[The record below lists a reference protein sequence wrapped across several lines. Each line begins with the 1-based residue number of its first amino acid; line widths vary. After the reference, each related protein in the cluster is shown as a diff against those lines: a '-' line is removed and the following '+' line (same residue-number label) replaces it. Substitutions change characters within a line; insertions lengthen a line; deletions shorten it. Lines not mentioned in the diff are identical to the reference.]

1 MGKVDQVT
9 RAETDSLVEVLDL
22 DRIETNIFRGWSW
35 HTAPTRVFGGHVA
48 AQALIAAGRTVAPD
62 RPVHSLHAYFL
73 LPGDPAAPIIYDVD
87 LIRDGRSFTTRR
99 VVAIQHGRAIFN
111 LSASFQRATD
121 GLEHQSPMPPS
132 PPPDG
137 PSGELGELGE
147 FAKILSNDE
156 NLSDDENVEPFF
168 SRYLDVRLVATEGP
182 DGSIQQPVWS
192 SHGEPHS
199 PHQRMW
205 FRARGTLPADPL
217 YHVCAVAYAS
227 DLRLIT
233 TTLLPHRSTNGRT
246 ISLASLD
253 HAMWF
258 HRPFRADDW
267 LLYIQESPSASG
279 SRGFARGEIYT
290 ADGKLVVSVAQEGLM
305 RVDS

>member
-1 MGKVDQVT
+1 MKRRHRIGNVDQVT
-9 RAETDSLVEVLDL
+9 RAEADSLVEVLDL

-73 LPGDPAAPIIYDVD
+73 LPGDPSSPIIYDVD

-99 VVAIQHGRAIFN
+99 VVAIQHGRAIFH
-111 LSASFQRATD
+111 LSASFQRVTD
-121 GLEHQSPMPPS
+121 GPEHQSPVPPS
-132 PPPDG
+132 PPPE
-137 PSGELGELGE
+137 ELPASLPEELPEWSLPNGGS
-147 FAKILSNDE
+147 I
-156 NLSDDENVEPFF
+156 EPFF
-168 SRYLDVRLVATEGP
+168 SRYLDVRLAPTEGA
-182 DGSIQQPVWS
+182 DGSVQQPVWS

-217 YHVCAVAYAS
+217 YHVCAVTYAS

-233 TTLLPHRSTNGRT
+233 TTLLPHRSTDGRT

-258 HRPFRADDW
+258 HRPFRADEW
-267 LLYIQESPSASG
+267 LLYIQDSPSAAG

-290 ADGKLVVSVAQEGLM
+290 ADGRLVVSVAQEGLM
-305 RVDS
+305 RVHS